1 MARHGTR
8 MRSTCEETSRRPGR
22 NNKVVSSISRV
33 EYAFRTR
40 PPGRTK
46 GEEEDE
52 QGKKEKAKEKEAD
65 KGRERRKRERERRA
79 SAPLGRLSKRVP
91 DDQGGRAGQVSCR
104 LAAASHL
111 GRAGRPA
118 DARVVAVSRSRAL
131 CVRPQREH
139 ESMCVRT
146 TVCPCIHGVWCH
158 GVFSEVGR
166 WIGG

>member
-52 QGKKEKAKEKEAD
+52 QGKKEKAKEKEEQI
-65 KGRERRKRERERRA
+65 KGEKGGRETGRRLL
-79 SAPLGRLSKRVP
+79 LGDSRNGSRTIKEEG
-91 DDQGGRAGQVSCR
+91 QGRC
-104 LAAASHL
+104 LAVWQL
-111 GRAGRPA
+111 PPTWDEPAGRRTRELLPFHVLA
-118 DARVVAVSRSRAL
+118 HYVSVRSASTKVCVYAPPCAVYTRRMVSR
-131 CVRPQREH
+131 
-139 ESMCVRT
+139 
-146 TVCPCIHGVWCH
+146 CI
-158 GVFSEVGR
+158 SEVGR